1 MVEPFRLRLR
11 SSIRLSFLSGRLGSG
26 TPVPKRRA
34 STGLHLEGALG
45 RGSGSGSFE
54 ASAAAAS
61 SFLTRPG
68 LSSLD
73 DGLEHKTRTPDDS
86 MVVRNVGGN
95 WLFWNMTAGPSS
107 PFSYDHNYYS

>member
-1 MVEPFRLRLR
+1 MEDAFYDTGGNRLAP
-11 SSIRLSFLSGRLGSG
+11 SFYWTAPR
-26 TPVPKRRA
+26 
-34 STGLHLEGALG
+34 GALG

-107 PFSYDHNYYS
+107 PLSYDHNYYS